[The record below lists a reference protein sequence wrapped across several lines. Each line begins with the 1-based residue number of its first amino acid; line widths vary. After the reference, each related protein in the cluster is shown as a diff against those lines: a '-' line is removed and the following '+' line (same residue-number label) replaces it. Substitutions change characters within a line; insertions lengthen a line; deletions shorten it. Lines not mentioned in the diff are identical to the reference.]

1 MEFLF
6 FFVTQSDLKVLCF
19 EYDCRQTVFF
29 FAKDSLQAFLCL
41 KSIPLMQNI
50 G

>member
-6 FFVTQSDLKVLCF
+6 FFVSKSDLKVLCF
-19 EYDCRQTVFF
+19 EYDCRQTVI
-29 FAKDSLQAFLCL
+29 FAEDSLQAFLCL
-41 KSIPLMQNI
+41 KSIPLLQNM